1 MIIRHQ
7 FSLIYIL
14 CCAATIYGSLLDAN
28 DAETCN
34 LLCVQCNASAVFANG
49 HCECNFADDIDKVSG
64 AECIQRVQREIQDI
78 ELNILSEDLTDEERN
93 VRSIL
98 KYRRR
103 LRPGDAEKVA
113 QYFINGGPEAGHSH
127 FSRAFEAARNS
138 AESATN
144 SFSGVVK
151 ESNPEDG
158 FHDVPLNSPVSWNA
172 FNSPCSYVVSE
183 AVPYGIPT
191 MHGIQ
196 TYPPALGAI
205 NPDLISPTGGYDP
218 TSPIGAIHPH
228 GLPLHHALVRAV
240 TLPGHVLHHIL
251 HPRVLHHYPLH
262 GGIVRSTNSPQDQS
276 GFVGQSCETNDA
288 STTSNAR
295 NNADK
300 PEQNRLA
307 DLMQSPVTWLANAL
321 HQPIVP
327 SQYQHVPSYQY
338 QNPYYSSLMSI
349 LQPVTNGYILQPV
362 SHYTQDTT
370 DQLVSA
376 TNPHSYCGNNANIEQ
391 RSAVSTADKTAHP
404 DDTEKSNDRN
414 KNIIDTSKKTENGTD
429 KS

>member
-64 AECIQRVQREIQDI
+64 AECVQRVQREIQDF

-103 LRPGDAEKVA
+103 LRP
-113 QYFINGGPEAGHSH
+113 
-127 FSRAFEAARNS
+127 
-138 AESATN
+138 
-144 SFSGVVK
+144 
-151 ESNPEDG
+151 
-158 FHDVPLNSPVSWNA
+158 
-172 FNSPCSYVVSE
+172 E

-196 TYPPALGAI
+196 TYSPALGAI

-307 DLMQSPVTWLANAL
+307 DLVQSPVTWLANAL
-321 HQPIVP
+321 HQPIAP

-338 QNPYYSSLMSI
+338 QNPYYSPLMSI

-376 TNPHSYCGNNANIEQ
+376 TNPHSYCDNNANTQQ